1 MIQSMTGYGRAS
13 AGQGNNK
20 ISIIIKSVNG
30 RFLDLKLRGFD
41 FDPSVD
47 KKIRDLISDRLIRG
61 TVHINFESD
70 TNQSSNSH
78 IFNEDRFKLLLKI
91 VDSIEKKYNQKLNL
105 SDIINSNDLFI
116 SNEFKSIDSKIIL
129 KAISSACSK
138 VIKMRKEEGLKLKK
152 DIELR
157 LSKLRKGLSR
167 IESQLP
173 VEHKKRIKKLKKR
186 LSDLMD
192 NIQLDEA
199 RVNQEIAIIAE
210 KSDVTEELVR
220 LKSHFDQFEKILNDN
235 KPSGGRLN
243 FLLQEIG
250 REINTIGSKSISS
263 KIVNNIVYMKD
274 EAEKIREQI
283 QNIL

>member
-13 AGQGNNK
+13 AGQGNYK

-91 VDSIEKKYNQKLNL
+91 MDSIEKKYNQKLNL
-105 SDIINSNDLFI
+105 NDIINSNDLFI

-157 LSKLRKGLSR
+157 LSKLRKGLGK

-250 REINTIGSKSISS
+250 REINTIGSKSISN